1 MDGGGWQ
8 AIVHG
13 FAESD
18 PTERAHTQKSPGT
31 EIKHDAFQI
40 PVPPP
45 TSGEAW

>member
-18 PTERAHTQKSPGT
+18 PTERARTHRRNEDLS
-31 EIKHDAFQI
+31 
-40 PVPPP
+40 
-45 TSGEAW
+45 